1 MSQEAFIYLRNI
13 SVRYLS
19 HTLAPISALED
30 FNLTVKEGEF
40 LTVIGPSGC
49 GKSTLLH
56 ILAGLQR
63 PTQGEVLI
71 EGERIETPRPDKVA
85 MVFQEYTLFPWRTV
99 LGNVEVG
106 LEFRGIPKQERREKA
121 LEKIKLVGLQGFET
135 RYPHELSG
143 GMKQRVAIA
152 RALAIDPEILLM
164 DEPFGA
170 LDEQTRLV
178 LGEELMRIWEET
190 GKTII
195 FVTHSLSEAVYLSD
209 RIVVMTAR
217 PGRIKEVLKVEF
229 PHPRRPEIMTTDAFE
244 DLRVQLLKNLYDE
257 SKKAVLQEN
266 KR

>member
-1 MSQEAFIYLRNI
+1 MSLNTFIQLQNI
-13 SVRYLS
+13 SVVYNA
-19 HTLAPISALED
+19 HNQVPVSALED
-30 FNLTVKEGEF
+30 FSLSVREGEF
-40 LTVIGPSGC
+40 LTIIGPSGC
-49 GKSTLLH
+49 GKSTLLN
-56 ILAGLQR
+56 ILAGLQK
-63 PTQGEVLI
+63 PTKGKVLI
-71 EGERIETPRPDKVA
+71 EGEHIEAPRPDKVA

-106 LEFRGIPKQERREKA
+106 LEFKGVSKHERRSKA
-121 LEKIKLVGLQGFET
+121 LEKIKLVGLQGFEA

-152 RALAIDPEILLM
+152 RALTIDPEILLM

-190 GKTII
+190 RKTII

-217 PGRIKEVLKVEF
+217 PGRIKEILKVNF
-229 PHPRRPEIMTTDAFE
+229 PHPRRPEIMTTDTFE
-244 DLRVQLLKNLYDE
+244 DLRIQLLKNLYEE
-257 SKKAVLQEN
+257 SKKAVLQEET
-266 KR
+266 